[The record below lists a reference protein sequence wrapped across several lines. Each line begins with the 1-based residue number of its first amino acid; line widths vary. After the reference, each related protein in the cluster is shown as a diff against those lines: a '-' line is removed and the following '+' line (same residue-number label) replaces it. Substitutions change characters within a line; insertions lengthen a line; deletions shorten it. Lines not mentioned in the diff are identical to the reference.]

1 MKTFF
6 LAASLFALASSY
18 PIRREFIKREVPQEH
33 SHNGIIATVRTS
45 LQLNNPDG
53 IVDPIF
59 GLLGD
64 AAAAGGLGKITNA
77 DCLQQATAD
86 QAFTNAKAAG
96 DVAGQVAAL
105 QFRAL
110 ERNTGKVGLASVA
123 CTAITAVNPEIAA
136 ISQHQDPASTGAAAI
151 NKAIVLELAKQIAA
165 VGGDPQLALK
175 TGTFAPGSTSDNTG
189 KGNTCDVDE
198 ADEGTSDNTGKGN
211 TCDVDEADEGCI
223 FTQNLLVEDA
233 TAAEISAAVAGV
245 AGATATAAASSA
257 STAVAATSTSLGVS
271 STGVCSV
278 PTATVTAT
286 VIVTVAFDLAQ
297 SVSEDRWPP
306 GAIWDNSMSGNCR
319 NCYFSTGRRPQ
330 RMLVTGKRPRS
341 ASAESASEQS
351 SRKERRTEASASQV
365 DSQTDDTPSKQSL
378 AQLVDFSALVSES
391 TIARQS
397 ASLAEALLWD
407 YTLVLTHED
416 DSEEYEILELEFY
429 LKKADCHNDPFA
441 HGSEEQSASGNW
453 YFHRAPTRSANPAK
467 PSAAGGYRG
476 GTRKGL
482 DLTIAG
488 PVTANVAGES
498 GSLRGGFLLRTIR
511 RISDEVVISGPSLLV
526 DEVLRLTKSS
536 NIATLVQ
543 TRLRGDTSALPASS
557 SSSGSPSTS
566 FHISPK
572 PRAQNVKGP
581 RIFSSSRIGLDLS
594 NTSGTEARVK
604 FISKPYRFFTRP
616 HLLTSNGKGH
626 TFHGLYRETVEACE
640 SEEDRLAEVIR
651 LSGMKKQTAEK
662 YLADY
667 KLGLEKGKLAS
678 FIGLA
683 GKGAA
688 GSPSSYLKM
697 MGVLDRLENLV
708 EPVLS

>member
-198 ADEGTSDNTGKGN
+198 ADEG
-211 TCDVDEADEGCI
+211 CI

-257 STAVAATSTSLGVS
+257 STAVAATSISLGIS

-286 VIVTVAFDLAQ
+286 VMVTVADNKQIIWENHVPVSTSLGPSLKTCGHRAQ
-297 SVSEDRWPP
+297 YGIIACPEIAEI
-306 GAIWDNSMSGNCR
+306 AIS
-319 NCYFSTGRRPQ
+319 
-330 RMLVTGKRPRS
+330 KRPRS

-351 SRKERRTEASASQV
+351 SRKERRTKASASQLG
-365 DSQTDDTPSKQSL
+365 SQTDDTPSKLSL
-378 AQLVDFSALVSES
+378 AQLVDFSTLVSES

-626 TFHGLYRETVEACE
+626 TFHGLYRETAEAYE